1 MPGAL
6 FFVTGNVEKRRPIF
20 KIDEYCRAFFDELQ
34 NLRTTHQLKL
44 VTFVL
49 MFDHFHFLL
58 NPKGGDIQTHTGILK
73 SFTARRIVKLAPP
86 TTFWN
91 GKENRVWQESFKSL
105 PLWSKWMVNQK
116 INYIHAN
123 PVKAR
128 LCSTA
133 EDYKWSSFR
142 SFYRVETDPLL
153 AVDKVWWWEGD
164 EERVNAAVREMEE
177 KRNLK
182 LEEEVKARKEKAL
195 QNKR

>member
-1 MPGAL
+1 
-6 FFVTGNVEKRRPIF
+6 
-20 KIDEYCRAFFDELQ
+20 
-34 NLRTTHQLKL
+34 
-44 VTFVL
+44 
-49 MFDHFHFLL
+49 
-58 NPKGGDIQTHTGILK
+58 
-73 SFTARRIVKLAPP
+73 
-86 TTFWN
+86 
-91 GKENRVWQESFKSL
+91 
-105 PLWSKWMVNQK
+105 MVNQK